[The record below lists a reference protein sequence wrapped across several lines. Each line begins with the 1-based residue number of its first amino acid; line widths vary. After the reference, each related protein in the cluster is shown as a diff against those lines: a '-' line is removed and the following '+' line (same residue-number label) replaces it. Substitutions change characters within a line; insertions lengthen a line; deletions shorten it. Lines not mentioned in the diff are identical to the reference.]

1 MRFEASSA
9 KAVTL
14 FIEWY
19 AYPVAPGVSTD
30 TKLKDDIL
38 IPKDKEKDVQVVA
51 GKECLSA
58 KNALRNNVPCTAN
71 LEFSSGA
78 IDLLLVANTI
88 HGTADAY
95 LPQRLV
101 LKPEQEI
108 WQPQPGEENT
118 VGLYAFSEDTR
129 SKSVCLG
136 PKKDW
141 SFIAATMEA
150 KQSHYDGPSGA
161 GRCSGEIKP
170 ITPTF
175 LCFNSRMVPNPSG
188 DHHCSATLVGE
199 IIHYSV
205 VDGLGLQKGAQIE
218 QIQTFQFQ

>member
-101 LKPEQEI
+101 LKLEQEI

-150 KQSHYDGPSGA
+150 KQSKA
-161 GRCSGEIKP
+161 R
-170 ITPTF
+170 
-175 LCFNSRMVPNPSG
+175 R
-188 DHHCSATLVGE
+188 
-199 IIHYSV
+199 
-205 VDGLGLQKGAQIE
+205 
-218 QIQTFQFQ
+218 